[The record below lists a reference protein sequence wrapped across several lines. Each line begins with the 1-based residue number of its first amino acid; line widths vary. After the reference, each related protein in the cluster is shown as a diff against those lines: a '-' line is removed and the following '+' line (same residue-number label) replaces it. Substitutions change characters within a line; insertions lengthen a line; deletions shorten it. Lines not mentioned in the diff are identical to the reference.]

1 MPEFPRTALRPAGGE
16 GNQPSRSG
24 AFPLLLS
31 ARLPFYYGWV
41 ILACLCC
48 AGFSRQGPA
57 VATLS
62 IFVEP
67 LTREFGWSRAALSG
81 AVSLGGVLAA
91 LASPLIGP
99 MLDRHGAR
107 LALCLAVLVTGITMM
122 LLSLTQSLLVFY
134 LLFCTARMTWAGPFD
149 LGIYSGVS
157 NWFVARRAF
166 ATSVATVAQMAGLV
180 AMPLIAQLAMRE
192 HGWRGGWLAIGLVTL
207 LIGFLPVWLLMVR
220 RPEDLG
226 LHPDG
231 RGGSISGPSA
241 ARADVPE
248 PSFSRR
254 QAMGTVAFWLLLLY
268 TVLVYPVQAGVSL
281 HQAAHLL
288 ERGIEPTVAAT
299 IVAWFSLM
307 SALAAVTC
315 GLLPRSLPIRY
326 PLALIGGFLAAGA
339 LAMIGISSSK
349 EGYIG
354 AALFGFGVGGILTL
368 LPIAWADYFG
378 RANFAA
384 IRGVALSAQVLAQ
397 ATGPLLSGALR
408 DWTGSY
414 TRSLQYFAA
423 LSVLSVVVALAARRP
438 RYRTGVR

>member
-1 MPEFPRTALRPAGGE
+1 
-16 GNQPSRSG
+16 
-24 AFPLLLS
+24 
-31 ARLPFYYGWV
+31 
-41 ILACLCC
+41 
-48 AGFSRQGPA
+48 
-57 VATLS
+57 
-62 IFVEP
+62 
-67 LTREFGWSRAALSG
+67 
-81 AVSLGGVLAA
+81 
-91 LASPLIGP
+91 
-99 MLDRHGAR
+99 
-107 LALCLAVLVTGITMM
+107 
-122 LLSLTQSLLVFY
+122 
-134 LLFCTARMTWAGPFD
+134 
-149 LGIYSGVS
+149 
-157 NWFVARRAF
+157 
-166 ATSVATVAQMAGLV
+166 
-180 AMPLIAQLAMRE
+180 
-192 HGWRGGWLAIGLVTL
+192 
-207 LIGFLPVWLLMVR
+207 
-220 RPEDLG
+220 
-226 LHPDG
+226 
-231 RGGSISGPSA
+231 
-241 ARADVPE
+241 
-248 PSFSRR
+248 
-254 QAMGTVAFWLLLLY
+254 MGTVAFWLLLLY

-354 AALFGFGVGGILTL
+354 AALFGLGVGGILTL

-397 ATGPLLSGALR
+397 AMGPLLSGALR

-423 LSVLSVVVALAARRP
+423 LSALSVVVALAARRP
-438 RYRTGVR
+438 RYRTSVR